1 MLKIFGKMTGVLL
14 SASVLTAGFA
24 TAVQAKKPFKV
35 VHAFAG
41 TPSDGDRSMA
51 DVTFDSDGNLYGTTY
66 IGGTANQ
73 GTIFKI
79 DVHGT
84 ETLLHS
90 FDGAAGGG
98 FVAAGVTLD
107 ESTGDL
113 YGVTK
118 VGGMFGQGALY
129 RLAANGT
136 FFLLHAFDNAH
147 DGASPQWRMIR
158 DAQGNLYGVAAS
170 GGTGGYGTLFEYSK
184 DGVFS
189 VLHNFDS
196 SAASPSGRL
205 AQDKKG
211 NFYGVDSF
219 GGTSTNCSS
228 GCGTVYK
235 LAPNGAFTIL
245 YSFMDGADGRGPVGG
260 LTIDTKGNLYGT
272 AGFDGS
278 GNGGTVFELS
288 AKGKFTTL
296 FSFNVNNGRNSSG
309 EVLMIKNDLYVT
321 AFTGGANN
329 LGTVVKISK
338 GVGTQLHVFAEDE
351 GGQPIGGL
359 VQHNSLLYGTAST
372 HGANNHGAVFS
383 LKTK

>member
-24 TAVQAKKPFKV
+24 TAVQAQKPFKV

-129 RLAANGT
+129 RLAAKLSTN
-136 FFLLHAFDNAH
+136 
-147 DGASPQWRMIR
+147 SRPM
-158 DAQGNLYGVAAS
+158 VP
-170 GGTGGYGTLFEYSK
+170 
-184 DGVFS
+184 
-189 VLHNFDS
+189 
-196 SAASPSGRL
+196 SPS
-205 AQDKKG
+205 
-211 NFYGVDSF
+211 
-219 GGTSTNCSS
+219 STRSW
-228 GCGTVYK
+228 TV
-235 LAPNGAFTIL
+235 LTAA
-245 YSFMDGADGRGPVGG
+245 GPW
-260 LTIDTKGNLYGT
+260 
-272 AGFDGS
+272 A
-278 GNGGTVFELS
+278 
-288 AKGKFTTL
+288 A
-296 FSFNVNNGRNSSG
+296 
-309 EVLMIKNDLYVT
+309 
-321 AFTGGANN
+321 
-329 LGTVVKISK
+329 
-338 GVGTQLHVFAEDE
+338 
-351 GGQPIGGL
+351 
-359 VQHNSLLYGTAST
+359 
-372 HGANNHGAVFS
+372 
-383 LKTK
+383 